1 MPESALLSTEE
12 LAEFLGISTG
22 TLYNWKYQ
30 RKGPKAIKVGT
41 LTRYRMR
48 DVEEWLSRSQATV
61 DH

>member
-12 LAEFLGISTG
+12 LAEFLGISAG

-30 RKGPKAIKVGT
+30 GKGPKAVKVGA
-41 LTRYRMR
+41 LTRYRTR
-48 DVEEWLSRSQATV
+48 DVEDWLNHSQTAI